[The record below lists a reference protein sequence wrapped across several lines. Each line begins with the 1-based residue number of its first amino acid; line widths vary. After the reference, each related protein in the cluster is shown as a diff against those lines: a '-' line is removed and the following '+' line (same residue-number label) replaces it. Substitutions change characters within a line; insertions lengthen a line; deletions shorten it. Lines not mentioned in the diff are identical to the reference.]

1 MADLK
6 DPEID
11 RLKHHISILESQ
23 IRSLGH
29 EPHPADK
36 QHHDSYKLAEIQPDS
51 PNLPLS
57 LDEYA
62 RYGRQMILPRFG
74 LPCKL
79 SIVDHDTVELSNLHR
94 QVLHSVDTVGK
105 PKAESARQALLR
117 INPSIQITTHCLPL
131 ATYTLSDVFTPES
144 KYDAVLDCSDTPST
158 RYLLSDITA
167 RLGIPLISGAA
178 QRTDGQLVVYN
189 LPANVP
195 PNSNLDTSTAIA
207 GPCMRCIFPSVS
219 RTGAGAERCS
229 DVGVL
234 GPVVGVI
241 GVLMALETIKVL
253 TGFGVEEC
261 ETRTPTMLLYSALS
275 PRPFKTIKLRPRQPG
290 CRGCSGTP
298 LAKKRGDQTL
308 PNVLADIKHLE
319 DDYIEFCGDVNG
331 TPDPVNRGM
340 IVGEPGSRV
349 HALDLQTALSQSL
362 NSSGPPPNII
372 DTRPPTEYGICSIP
386 GSTNIPLAQLLKNP
400 DVHLP
405 SQPSRTFVVC
415 RLGNDSQIAARA
427 LRDALVARK
436 GTSEMG
442 DEITAHRVVDVI
454 GGLRA
459 WAKEVDPTF
468 PVY

>member
-1 MADLK
+1 MANLK
-6 DPEID
+6 DLEID

-29 EPHPADK
+29 EPHPVDK
-36 QHHDSYKLAEIQPDS
+36 QHHDFYKLAEIQPDS
-51 PNLPLS
+51 PNLQLS

-195 PNSNLDTSTAIA
+195 PNSNLDSSTVIA
-207 GPCMRCIFPSVS
+207 GPCMRCVFPSVS
-219 RTGAGAERCS
+219 RTGAGAERCL

-241 GVLMALETIKVL
+241 GVLMALEAIKVL
-253 TGFGVEEC
+253 TGFGIE
-261 ETRTPTMLLYSALS
+261 
-275 PRPFKTIKLRPRQPG
+275 
-290 CRGCSGTP
+290 
-298 LAKKRGDQTL
+298 
-308 PNVLADIKHLE
+308 E
-319 DDYIEFCGDVNG
+319 DDYIEFCGDIDG
-331 TPDPVNRGM
+331 IPDPVNTGM

-362 NSSGPPPNII
+362 DSSGPPPNII
-372 DTRPPTEYGICSIP
+372 DTRPPTEFGICSIP

-405 SQPSRTFVVC
+405 SQSSRTFVVC

-442 DEITAHRVVDVI
+442 DEITAHGVVDVI